1 MIHRLKRNTSRF
13 LHLSGTLLFLLFP
26 LWGFSQSA
34 QWKPVGPEGGDVRS
48 LAYDPQNPDRILLG
62 TSAGQVYQSTDAGN
76 SWVRFAR
83 IGKGNDYVL
92 DNILFDPSRAGMIY
106 VAAWTIE
113 SEGGALFR
121 SSDDGKT
128 WDAIKP
134 MEGKSI
140 RALAMA
146 PSDPKTLVV
155 GALDGIFRSHDAG
168 DTWERI
174 SPENYAEIKN
184 IESLAIDPKNPD
196 IIYAGTWHLPWKTVD
211 GGKNWSHMKDGII
224 DDSDVFSIIVD
235 PRNANNIYL
244 SACSGIYKSENAGT
258 LFHKIQG
265 IPFSARRTRVL
276 QQDPSDSN
284 VVYAGTTEGLWK
296 TADAGRTWKHMT
308 ASNVIVNDVLVD
320 PRHSQRVLLATDRSG
335 VQASNNAGLTFTG
348 ANAGFA
354 HRQVATIVAD
364 NRDSSILYAGVIND
378 KEYGGVFK
386 TSDSGAHWMQ
396 ISNGLGGRDVFS
408 LAQDEKGTLIAGT
421 NRGVFAYSLSRS
433 VAAKSSTKSKV
444 QGSTAEWVPLD
455 RISNETIV
463 VIRKATKTRKAL
475 TRKTYKLGKLDARVA
490 DLKMT
495 KDKWYAA
502 TSMGIFTSTSQGK
515 TWQGGA
521 VEGNTN
527 FLAIHVQPNLLIA
540 AGRNTIVASVDGGNS
555 WYTSKVPQIVT
566 SIVGFCSAPDNSVWF
581 ASREGAYRSSDG
593 GDTWERVTTLPIVDL
608 AACKYDEDNKRMLV
622 TGMRSTEIFQSED
635 NGRTWRHSD
644 TGWLLRSLLDEPG
657 RLVATTAFDGVV
669 LQQSSVAQSVEA
681 RTTSAENSNKQ

>member
-1 MIHRLKRNTSRF
+1 MIFRLKPNKNRF
-13 LHLSGTLLFLLFP
+13 LHFSGTLLFLLLP
-26 LWGFSQSA
+26 VWTFSQSA
-34 QWKPVGPEGGDVRS
+34 QWRPVGPEGGDVRS

-76 SWVRFAR
+76 SWTRFAR

-92 DNILFDPSRAGMIY
+92 DNIIFDPSRAGVIY
-106 VAAWTIE
+106 VAAWTVE

-128 WDAIKP
+128 WEPIKP

-155 GALDGIFRSHDAG
+155 GALDGVFRSRDAG
-168 DTWERI
+168 ETWERI
-174 SPENYAEIKN
+174 SPEDYAEIKN

-196 IIYAGTWHLPWKTVD
+196 IIYAGTWHLPWKTAD

-244 SACSGIYKSENAGT
+244 SACSGIYKSENAGA

-284 VVYAGTTEGLWK
+284 IVYAGTTEGLWK
-296 TADAGRTWKHMT
+296 TADAGRTWKRMT
-308 ASNVIVNDVLVD
+308 APNVIVNDVLVD

-335 VQASNNAGLTFTG
+335 VQASNNAGVSFAG
-348 ANAGFA
+348 SNAGFA
-354 HRQVATIVAD
+354 HRQVATVIAD
-364 NRDSSILYAGVIND
+364 SHDTSILYAGVIND

-386 TSDSGAHWMQ
+386 TSDSGAHWTQM
-396 ISNGLGGRDVFS
+396 SSGLGGRDVFA

-421 NRGVFAYSLSRS
+421 NRGIFAYSPSQRLAS
-433 VAAKSSTKSKV
+433 KSATKSKL
-444 QGSTAEWVPLD
+444 QRSAADWTPLD
-455 RISNETIV
+455 RISTETV
-463 VIRKATKTRKAL
+463 VVVRKATKTRKAL

-490 DLKMT
+490 DIRIT

-502 TSMGIFTSTSQGK
+502 TSMGIFTSANHGK

-521 VEGNTN
+521 VEGNTS
-527 FLAIHVQPNLLIA
+527 FLAIDVQPNLVMA

-555 WYTSKVPQIVT
+555 WYASKVPQIVT
-566 SIVGFCSAPDNSVWF
+566 SIVGLCAAPDHSVWF

-593 GDTWERVTTLPIVDL
+593 GETWERISTLPIVDL
-608 AACKYDEDNKRMLV
+608 AACKYDADNKRMLV

-635 NGRTWRHSD
+635 SGRTWRHSD
-644 TGWLLRSLLDEPG
+644 TGWLLRSLLDQPG

-669 LQQSSVAQSVEA
+669 LEQSSVAQA
-681 RTTSAENSNKQ
+681 AETRSTEGSNKQ